1 MKLLLFILIPLT
13 TFSQNSLNG
22 KYCSKTNYVGYCMD
36 FIGEKVEYCYWS
48 CTGDFCLN
56 GTFQITNDSLLLKFN
71 PQKDPELKDR
81 LTPIITT
88 RNEGGDKED
97 SIKITII
104 LKELNIENYLP
115 FANIY
120 LLSSDNSIML
130 SELSDLDGKTIFK
143 LKKTQQEVIV
153 KTSYV
158 GLSAINFPIIAD
170 KSQTIIIEMA
180 RSNYSSEYENIS
192 RLSYEIQSFDK
203 RSITLITDDGDK
215 FILSKVKK

>member
-1 MKLLLFILIPLT
+1 MKLLLLLLIPLST
-13 TFSQNSLNG
+13 LSQNSLNG

-36 FIGEKVEYCYWS
+36 FNSGKVEYCYWS

-71 PQKDPELKDR
+71 PKKDTALQDNF
-81 LTPIITT
+81 TPIITT
-88 RNEGGDKED
+88 TNEDSDKED

-104 LKELNIENYLP
+104 LKELNIERYLP

-120 LLSSDNSIML
+120 LLSSDNSIQL

-143 LKKTQQEVIV
+143 LKKTQQEIII

-170 KSQTIIIEMA
+170 KSQIIIIEMV

-203 RSITLITDDGDK
+203 GSITLITDDGDK